1 MFLELGIALPGCL
14 LLAAAV
20 EVGDGKPGSL
30 RTGLPGRGVQLLGEG
45 ELSGQVLA
53 EGVQRGP
60 VHPLM
65 IHPVAQALVAH
76 ELGSPNGLIQ
86 GLVLLGCAVE
96 ELGFEDANEPTLS
109 KV

>member
-1 MFLELGIALPGCL
+1 
-14 LLAAAV
+14 
-20 EVGDGKPGSL
+20 
-30 RTGLPGRGVQLLGEG
+30 
-45 ELSGQVLA
+45 
-53 EGVQRGP
+53 
-60 VHPLM
+60 M

-96 ELGFEDANEPTLS
+96 ELGFEDAHEPTLS